1 MSLENIELPHSPF
14 DPVDLAKML
23 MASEEENIAA
33 SEMLIEEYLKQYKE
47 CLKCLE
53 DEGDWKTF
61 IIAELAYLRCMADT
75 LMAGFH
81 MMGEK
86 E

>member
-1 MSLENIELPHSPF
+1 MALEDITLPSSPF
-14 DPVDLAKML
+14 EPQDLAKML
-23 MASEEENIAA
+23 MGSEVENIAA

-53 DEGDWKTF
+53 DEEDWKTF